1 MLLESDIRELIEK
14 RYMEPIKEISITV
27 ENNKKDIE
35 DEFLKSYNSNTKE
48 EMLLH
53 FRRAMEMLVKSDLLL
68 SVTTLSNDKVVA
80 IRKENFL
87 QFVDDRYYSPL
98 HLSCFMDIFK
108 IETKDFKC
116 ISNNIVNE
124 PHIGLVINYILEHY
138 TNTFTRFINRN
149 LEYYYIYEFFYKN
162 GQAIKD
168 ILAYLNSYHYLKE
181 ENWINLYNT
190 SINDIKDKI
199 TPLIGEIKN
208 LLKKI

>member
-1 MLLESDIRELIEK
+1 MLVESDIRELINE
-14 RYMEPIKEISITV
+14 RYMEPIKDLSLVV
-27 ENNKKDIE
+27 ENNKKNIKE
-35 DEFLKSYNSNTKE
+35 EFLKSCNSNTKE
-48 EMLLH
+48 EMLLR
-53 FRRAMEMLVKSDLLL
+53 FRRAIEMLIKSDLLL
-68 SVTTLSNDKVVA
+68 SVTTLSNDRVVA

-87 QFVDDRYYSPL
+87 QFVDDRYYTPL

-124 PHIGLVINYILEHY
+124 PHIGLVINYILEHF
-138 TNTFTRFINRN
+138 TNTFTRFLNRN

-162 GQAIKD
+162 GQPIKD

-181 ENWINLYNT
+181 ESWINLYKT
-190 SINDIKDKI
+190 SKEEIKNKI
-199 TPLIGEIKN
+199 IPLIEEVEN

>member
-1 MLLESDIRELIEK
+1 MLAESDINELLK
-14 RYMEPIKEISITV
+14 DRYLEPIKQISKEV
-27 ENNKKDIE
+27 EENKRLILN
-35 DEFLKSYNSNTKE
+35 EFLKSYNSKTKE

-53 FRRAMEMLVKSDLLL
+53 FRRAIEMLVRSDLLL
-68 SVTTLSNDKVVA
+68 SVTTLSNDKIVA

-87 QFVDDRYYSPL
+87 QFVDDRYYTPL

-116 ISNNIVNE
+116 ISNNIISE
-124 PHIGLVINYILEHY
+124 PHIGVVINYILEHY
-138 TNTFTRFINRN
+138 TNTFTRFLNRN

-190 SINDIKDKI
+190 PIKEIKDKI
-199 TPLIGEIKN
+199 YPLIEEIRN
-208 LLKKI
+208 LLIKI

>member
-1 MLLESDIRELIEK
+1 MLAESDINELLK
-14 RYMEPIKEISITV
+14 DRYLEPIKQISKEV
-27 ENNKKDIE
+27 EENKRLISN
-35 DEFLKSYNSNTKE
+35 EFLKSYNSKTKE

-53 FRRAMEMLVKSDLLL
+53 FRRAIEMLVRSDLLL
-68 SVTTLSNDKVVA
+68 SVTTLSNDKIVA

-87 QFVDDRYYSPL
+87 QFVDDRYYTPL

-116 ISNNIVNE
+116 ISNNIINE
-124 PHIGLVINYILEHY
+124 PHIGVIINYILEHY
-138 TNTFTRFINRN
+138 TNTFTRFLNRN

-190 SINDIKDKI
+190 PIKEIKDKI
-199 TPLIGEIKN
+199 YPLIEEIKN
-208 LLKKI
+208 LLIKI

>member
-1 MLLESDIRELIEK
+1 MLVESDIRELINK
-14 RYMEPIKEISITV
+14 RYMEPIKELSLMV
-27 ENNKKDIE
+27 EENKKDIE
-35 DEFLKSYNSNTKE
+35 KEFLKAYNSNTKE
-48 EMLLH
+48 EMLLS
-53 FRRAMEMLVKSDLLL
+53 FRRAIEMLVRSDLLL

-87 QFVDDRYYSPL
+87 QFVDDRYYTPL

-108 IETKDFKC
+108 VETKDFKC
-116 ISNNIVNE
+116 ISSNIVNE
-124 PHIGLVINYILEHY
+124 PHIGLVINYILEHF
-138 TNTFTRFINRN
+138 TNTFTRFLNRN

-181 ENWINLYNT
+181 KDWIDLYNT
-190 SINDIKDKI
+190 PIDNIKDKI
-199 TPLIGEIKN
+199 VVLVEEVKN